1 MKSLNYLILFMAS
14 ACLSACSVSYVP
26 LTVQRA
32 PEITFGD
39 SLNNVLVINRFD
51 ARKVDFLLRKE
62 KKKEVYGRGINA
74 EIGQLLNELESMKGV
89 NLIKKS
95 DSLTMARNIK
105 ADLDSTVLTTGEI
118 EQLAKKYGA
127 DYILALENYDA
138 SFVQDEIVRSKNN
151 DGSTK
156 KVAKYSLAIQSSW
169 ILYDKYGRSFRE
181 LRGNAAKYHSER
193 EVLSSLL
200 AIGPALGSNTKF
212 VQDVSIEAARHI
224 ADYFKGQ
231 LISINR
237 PLYTDKSL
245 KNSSNAIK
253 NGDYGKAQYELE
265 TLVKAED
272 AALASKAY
280 YNLAVI
286 ADLKGNRK
294 RAIDFA
300 ELSLQK
306 KKNMYASMLL
316 NGYKHG
322 G

>member
-1 MKSLNYLILFMAS
+1 MKLNYFILVIAA

-32 PEITFGD
+32 PEIAFGD
-39 SLNNVLVINRFD
+39 SLTNVLVINRFD

-62 KKKEVYGRGINA
+62 KKKEVYARGINA
-74 EIGQLLNELESMKGV
+74 EIGQLLNELESMKGI

-105 ADLDSTVLTTGEI
+105 ANLDSTVLTVGEI
-118 EQLAKKYGA
+118 EQLASKYQA

-138 SFVQDEIVRSKNN
+138 SFVQDEIIRSKNN

-156 KVAKYSLAIQSSW
+156 KVARYSLAIQSSW
-169 ILYDKYGRSFRE
+169 VLYDKHGRSFKE
-181 LRGNAAKYHSER
+181 LRGNVAKYHSQR
-193 EVLSSLL
+193 EVLSGLL

-212 VQDVSIEAARHI
+212 VQEVSIDAGKHVS
-224 ADYFKGQ
+224 DYFKGQ
-231 LISINR
+231 LISIMR
-237 PLYTDKSL
+237 PLYTDKNL
-245 KNSSNAIK
+245 KTSATAIRS
-253 NGDYGKAQYELE
+253 GDYVKAQNELE
-265 TLVKAED
+265 ALTKVED
-272 AALASKAY
+272 NSIASKAY

-294 RAIDFA
+294 SAIDFA

-306 KKNMYASMLL
+306 KKNMYASMML
-316 NGYKHG
+316 NGFKYG